1 MNTYYWNKMG
11 DSLYLVFYKQMA
23 EPVSPKMAQYES
35 SNEGSGNGGSSP
47 SYETPS
53 PPYPLYGK
61 GQQKAVTEDNDP
73 DYIPEQLVYNH

>member
-1 MNTYYWNKMG
+1 MS

-23 EPVSPKMAQYES
+23 ELVSLKMAQYES
-35 SNEGSGNGGSSP
+35 SNGGSRNGGSSP

-53 PPYPLYGK
+53 PPYPLCNK
-61 GQQKAVTEDNDP
+61 RQRRAITQDNDS